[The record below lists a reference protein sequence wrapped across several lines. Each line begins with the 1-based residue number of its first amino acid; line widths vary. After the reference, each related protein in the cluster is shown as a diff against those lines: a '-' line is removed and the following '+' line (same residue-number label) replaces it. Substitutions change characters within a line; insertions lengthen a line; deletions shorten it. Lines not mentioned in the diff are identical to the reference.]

1 MTTFRLPRSGA
12 EPMTDR
18 AAVIQGDFV
27 DTRRVKSRSVLQV
40 VFEVPI
46 EMEPTVMATLGW
58 PSPGN
63 SLPCAIARLAV
74 QPKLREEKPPL
85 TWDTMS
91 PSQRAA
97 VKLNDKSFCAWLV
110 DTYWTGKED
119 IGDYDG
125 LLKRVLGIQSKREL
139 DTDHDKSDAF
149 EAMLATFDNRT
160 LFR

>member
-1 MTTFRLPRSGA
+1 MNKP
-12 EPMTDR
+12 
-18 AAVIQGDFV
+18 AVIQGDFV

-40 VFEVPI
+40 VLEVPI

-63 SLPCAIARLAV
+63 SLPCAVARLAV
-74 QPKLREEKPPL
+74 QPKPREEKPPL

-97 VKLNDKSFCAWLV
+97 VKLQSKDFCAWLV
-110 DTYWTGKED
+110 DTYWTGNED

-125 LLKRVLGIQSKREL
+125 LLKRVLGIKSKSGL
-139 DTDHDKSDAF
+139 DTDSRASEEWDRL
-149 EAMLATFDNRT
+149 LATYDNRA
-160 LFR
+160 FVR